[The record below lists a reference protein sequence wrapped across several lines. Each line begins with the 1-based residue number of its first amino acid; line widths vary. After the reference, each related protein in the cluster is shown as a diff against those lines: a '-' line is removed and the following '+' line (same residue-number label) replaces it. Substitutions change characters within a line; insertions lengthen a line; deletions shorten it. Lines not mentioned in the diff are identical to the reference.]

1 MGFDRGSIPWGMA
14 CLCGLLFMGLSA
26 LRCVETLPS
35 WQKEESLMNKK
46 MGFRDWRSF
55 AANVVD
61 TVWATGTGVLAG
73 ALSG

>member
-1 MGFDRGSIPWGMA
+1 
-14 CLCGLLFMGLSA
+14 
-26 LRCVETLPS
+26 
-35 WQKEESLMNKK
+35 MNKE